1 MRDRVAF
8 ANDYKETHERKL
20 KQLNNSRESQKLYNN
35 GKKYANDGF
44 KLEDSENASD
54 IHFQRG
60 FEAAYKEKGFNYG
73 YNAYKEEDVP
83 SEYLENKYFHYV
95 CGYQLLT
102 NIVLYLPT
110 GFSPSRVPF
119 FILFQLRI
127 CSKVAK
133 KAATIQKICFSNF
146 Y

>member
-20 KQLNNSRESQKLYNN
+20 KQLNNSREAQKMYDN
-35 GKKYANDGF
+35 GKKYAHDGF
-44 KLEDSENASD
+44 KLEDSEYASD

-83 SEYLENKYFHYV
+83 SEYLENKYFLD
-95 CGYQLLT
+95 GYKKGILQLEKET
-102 NIVLYLPT
+102 YKR
-110 GFSPSRVPF
+110 SSSR
-119 FILFQLRI
+119 R
-127 CSKVAK
+127 
-133 KAATIQKICFSNF
+133 
-146 Y
+146 

>member
-1 MRDRVAF
+1 MAKKEINQIYANMRDRVAF

-20 KQLNNSRESQKLYNN
+20 KQLNNSRESQKMYDN

-83 SEYLENKYFHYV
+83 IEYLENKYFLD
-95 CGYQLLT
+95 GYKKGILQLEKET
-102 NIVLYLPT
+102 YKR
-110 GFSPSRVPF
+110 SSSR
-119 FILFQLRI
+119 R
-127 CSKVAK
+127 
-133 KAATIQKICFSNF
+133 
-146 Y
+146 

>member
-1 MRDRVAF
+1 MAKKEINQIYANMRDRVAF

-20 KQLNNSRESQKLYNN
+20 KQLNNSRESQKMYDN

-83 SEYLENKYFHYV
+83 SEYLENKYFLD
-95 CGYQLLT
+95 GYKKGILQLEKET
-102 NIVLYLPT
+102 YKR
-110 GFSPSRVPF
+110 SSSR
-119 FILFQLRI
+119 R
-127 CSKVAK
+127 
-133 KAATIQKICFSNF
+133 
-146 Y
+146 